1 MSFKEKLKTFL
12 FVPRQSSERSCS
24 TMDRSIGKI
33 CNTDIIIDDNMNQES
48 TSANILCTD
57 ERILDNSTDID
68 DNMNQESTCANI
80 LCTDERILDNTTDID
95 DYMNQEST
103 CANILCTD
111 ERILDN
117 TTDIGVYVTKKEN
130 QNFTMDDVL
139 KERLL
144 RKTWT
149 PNSFSD
155 LYIQITKHKQRHF
168 QKSWLDEFKWL
179 AYSKSLNGAF
189 CKNCVLFGPVSSVG
203 KGSNLKV
210 GQLVLKPFQNWKSA
224 KHVFSTHSN
233 LQYHKLAMIKSSN
246 FLLTF
251 DGKKD
256 AVDFQVHKQELPYR
270 GHKDYGRL
278 SLNEPENNDGN
289 FRALLRFRARS
300 GDDILKSHILSSDDE
315 LNEVREDF
323 LKFVPVTDV
332 SGKGL
337 ADTIKKELMYFGLDL
352 KNLRGQGYDG
362 AAAMSGAFNGVQALI
377 LKEYPSAI
385 YTHSSLEQIM
395 TDNKDDG
402 SMARSF
408 HKKMCDFEF
417 IITLFTVD
425 KLLGIT
431 YQVSVNLQKPN
442 IDLCTAVESI
452 ELVQSVISEI
462 RSNVEREF
470 KEVFQFA
477 LNVANNLGVT
487 KLMPR
492 IVGTQNHRQNYS
504 TNSPEVYFRISLFIP
519 YLDELSMSLTNRF
532 TKHKKVL
539 LSLQHIV
546 PFYVINSNYSDVSD
560 AITFYQTDFED
571 SYNPSIIEGEWRLW
585 RSKWKLFCSNSSDSI
600 PKNAIEA
607 LKKCNKDEFPTIY
620 VLLKILCTIPVTTA
634 SVERSFSTLGRL
646 KTFLRNQQ
654 GNPPVP

>member
-1 MSFKEKLKTFL
+1 
-12 FVPRQSSERSCS
+12 
-24 TMDRSIGKI
+24 
-33 CNTDIIIDDNMNQES
+33 
-48 TSANILCTD
+48 
-57 ERILDNSTDID
+57 
-68 DNMNQESTCANI
+68 
-80 LCTDERILDNTTDID
+80 
-95 DYMNQEST
+95 
-103 CANILCTD
+103 
-111 ERILDN
+111 
-117 TTDIGVYVTKKEN
+117 
-130 QNFTMDDVL
+130 MDDVL

-155 LYIQITKHKQRHF
+155 LYIQITKDKQRHF

-256 AVDFQVHKQELPYR
+256 AVDFQVHKQMKKENIENKQKLYAIIETIIFCGRQELPYR

-300 GDDILKSHILSSDDE
+300 GDDILKSHILSSGAKQMYTSPLIQNEIITLIGSIIQNFIINRVKKSIFFTVLADETSDVQGIEQFSLCLRYVDDE

-385 YTHSSLEQIM
+385 YTHCLSHSLNLVLNDSSKLQTIRNTIGTIREVSTFLRASVRRTNILKSKLIKYNLKSSRLMNYCDTRWVERHEAIALFKDNMLPIIASLEQIM
-395 TDNKDDG
+395 TDNKYDG

-408 HKKMCDFEF
+408 HKKMCD
-417 IITLFTVD
+417 
-425 KLLGIT
+425 
-431 YQVSVNLQKPN
+431 
-442 IDLCTAVESI
+442 
-452 ELVQSVISEI
+452 
-462 RSNVEREF
+462 
-470 KEVFQFA
+470 
-477 LNVANNLGVT
+477 LN
-487 KLMPR
+487 
-492 IVGTQNHRQNYS
+492 
-504 TNSPEVYFRISLFIP
+504 
-519 YLDELSMSLTNRF
+519 
-532 TKHKKVL
+532 L
-539 LSLQHIV
+539 LSL
-546 PFYVINSNYSDVSD
+546 
-560 AITFYQTDFED
+560 
-571 SYNPSIIEGEWRLW
+571 
-585 RSKWKLFCSNSSDSI
+585 C
-600 PKNAIEA
+600 
-607 LKKCNKDEFPTIY
+607 
-620 VLLKILCTIPVTTA
+620 LLLTNC
-634 SVERSFSTLGRL
+634 
-646 KTFLRNQQ
+646 
-654 GNPPVP
+654 